1 MIADFQAH
9 ASHLSEMRLKK
20 GLPGYFEMAAQGHG
34 TAPPPRN
41 EAALTPTDTIFN
53 EIKAALVGAGI
64 DLLGTA
70 KVAQKKDCW
79 QLMIADF
86 QAHAS
91 HLSEMRL
98 KKGLPGYFE
107 MAAQRHGTAPPPRN
121 EAALTQIEHNAA
133 SLRMLKT
140 QWEERKRARMERWR
154 AAHGRAAKADGDKS
168 EQSPT
173 MTR

>member
-1 MIADFQAH
+1 MD
-9 ASHLSEMRLKK
+9 RLIHILVVQKK
-20 GLPGYFEMAAQGHG
+20 HHRFNVVLEDGHPNVRD
-34 TAPPPRN
+34 A
-41 EAALTPTDTIFN
+41 TDTIFN
-53 EIKAALVGAGI
+53 EIKAALVGTGI